1 MRIKR
6 VFTESLDI
14 ADPISFA
21 ADVPSNLLE
30 RCREIYAGKCHRGEC
45 LILSV
50 DKILKWSELHV
61 GFEYDPSMGQINYKM
76 ECTVMIYPPGEMLLA
91 KCFQIDQTARIAALA
106 IPHGACV
113 TTLPEFMSS
122 LRVGQHIVVSVV
134 KAIYNTGTDVVSA
147 SVTVYNPGT
156 VDNRIFV
163 FDPKLVDRAE
173 IEPFIREIADIK
185 ADDNC
190 KKILTTLDNSTTV
203 GTPIERIL
211 DTAGDAPVAV
221 TRSGVGKMSATATV
235 LGADTNTPNTPNT
248 VKMIP
253 VGELNEHT
261 AIVLALCNDIISW
274 ANVVKS
280 FVGVLATSEDIIAH
294 RNVLAVYKKLVKPTI

>member
-1 MRIKR
+1 
-6 VFTESLDI
+6 
-14 ADPISFA
+14 
-21 ADVPSNLLE
+21 
-30 RCREIYAGKCHRGEC
+30 
-45 LILSV
+45 
-50 DKILKWSELHV
+50 
-61 GFEYDPSMGQINYKM
+61 MGQINYKM
-76 ECTVMIYPPGEMLLA
+76 ECTVLIYPPGEMLLA

-147 SVTVYNPGT
+147 SVSVYNPGN
-156 VDNRIFV
+156 VDNRVFV

-173 IEPFIREIADIK
+173 IEPFLREIADIK
-185 ADDNC
+185 IDDNC
-190 KKILTTLDNSTTV
+190 KKILTTLDSGTIV

-211 DTAGDAPVAV
+211 DMAGEVAV
-221 TRSGVGKMSATATV
+221 TRAGVGKMSPTAAISTA
-235 LGADTNTPNTPNT
+235 GADVTTSA

-261 AIVLALCNDIISW
+261 AITIALCNDVISW
-274 ANVVKS
+274 SNVIKA
-280 FVGVLATSEDIIAH
+280 FVGVLVTQEDIIAH
-294 RNVLAVYKKLVKPTI
+294 RNVLAVYKKLVKPAN